1 MEKIKGVTH
10 CNRTACQVEL
20 VDGTTYYNQSTE
32 ANYCPHCAY
41 LINKHNPKLCILDT
55 SKVTDIQKYT
65 GVIHRLEDII
75 KGMHP
80 VDGLTS
86 PRDIMLVTEI
96 NRLNSMIE
104 DIKKHSN

>member
-41 LINKHNPKLCILDT
+41 LINKHNPNLCTLST
-55 SKVTDIQKYT
+55 AKVSNVHKYSKVLKQ
-65 GVIHRLEDII
+65 LEDFL
-75 KGMHP
+75 KNMHP

-96 NRLNSMIE
+96 NKLHSMIE